1 MAYKDQ
7 VLEIEPL
14 GTEFVPPEERHGTA
28 RSLFGLWFSANAE
41 IATWMVGLFTVALY
55 GTGFRDAAIGIVAG
69 NILGFGLLGILS
81 TFGPRYG
88 VPQMVASRLAFGWSG
103 NALPAGL
110 SFLAGVGWFAINTI
124 FGAYALQ
131 SVTGMNYFFSL
142 GLMLVLQIV
151 LAVYG
156 YNMIHAFERVAAVL
170 LAIGFLVLGAATFTK
185 AHFAAGFNPHAPVSA
200 GGAVGGLLFAAA
212 LGFSYA
218 TGWVPC
224 AADYS
229 RYLPAATNPR
239 SIWLWSFLGCAVP
252 CIILEIMG
260 AATVTAV
267 GNVDLSSASPTQ
279 AINTLLGSGLVAKIV
294 LLTVV
299 LGTLTSNCMNL
310 YSGAMAALVVKFPFA
325 RWREPLATAAIFAFL
340 TALVLWSAHAGVIAI
355 VACSVVIGA
364 VIGIVAHYRLERW
377 RAAIFVG
384 LIGAFI
390 ATGGGHPDETAK
402 LYTNFLLLLSYWAA
416 PWAAVVFVD
425 WLARRR
431 KFYVAGDAFATQPG
445 VKAGTYAWLLGIAA
459 SLPFWQQEWFTGPF
473 AATHPQYGDL
483 SYYVGFLAAAAAMA
497 LLQRKQIRHSRVE
510 TNT

>member
-1 MAYKDQ
+1 
-7 VLEIEPL
+7 
-14 GTEFVPPEERHGTA
+14 
-28 RSLFGLWFSANAE
+28 
-41 IATWMVGLFTVALY
+41 MVGLFTIALY
-55 GTGFRDAAIGIVAG
+55 GTSLRDAIAGIIAG
-69 NILGFGLLGILS
+69 NLLGFGLLGVLS

-88 VPQMVASRLAFGWSG
+88 VPQMVASRLAFGWKG

-124 FGAYALQ
+124 FGAYALE

-142 GLMLVLQIV
+142 GLMLALQIV

-156 YNMIHAFERVAAVL
+156 YNMIHAFEKISAVL
-170 LAIGFLVLGAATFTK
+170 LAIGFIVLGVVTFGK
-185 AHFAAGFNPHAPVSA
+185 ANFAAGFNPHAPVAA
-200 GGAVGGLLFAAA
+200 GGPIGGLLFAAA

-229 RYLPAATNPR
+229 RYLPR
-239 SIWLWSFLGCAVP
+239 STESRKIWLWSFLGCAVP

-279 AINTLLGSGLVAKIV
+279 AILTLLGSGFIAKII

-299 LGTLTSNCMNL
+299 LGTLTANCMNL
-310 YSGAMAALVVKFPFA
+310 YSGAMAALVVKFPA
-325 RWREPLATAAIFAFL
+325 ATWREPLITGAIFAFITTL
-340 TALVLWSAHAGVIAI
+340 LLISAHASVSAIAI
-355 VACSVVIGA
+355 SAAVIGA
-364 VIGIVAHYRLERW
+364 LIAVVAHYRLERW

-384 LIGAFI
+384 LIGAAI
-390 ATGGGHPDETAK
+390 ATGGGHPDQTAK

-425 WLARRR
+425 WLRRR
-431 KFYVAGDAFATQPG
+431 RAPYEPGDAFATVPG
-445 VKAGTYAWLLGIAA
+445 IKPGTYAWILGILA
-459 SLPFWQQEWFTGPF
+459 SLPFWQQEWYTGPF

-483 SYYVGFLAAAAAMA
+483 SYYVSFAAAAVAM
-497 LLQRKQIRHSRVE
+497 LILQKKQIARAGV
-510 TNT
+510 